1 MKRVHVS
8 SSAKLFAISF
18 GALLGVSAAQAAV
31 NISDGPTKHMS
42 CSAGVCSPTRKGAVL
57 NVNDLANMLQASD
70 VKVTTGSGA
79 VTIEITAGL
88 SWASTN
94 RLTLDANC
102 SVSIKAPVT
111 IAGPGGLSIVTNDGG
126 SGCDLLFFPGG
137 KVDFWDLSSSLVING
152 ESFTLANTIA
162 ELADAIRARASGA
175 FALARDY
182 DASSHKFKRS
192 PIRAKFYGQFEGLG
206 HSIDNLTILNS
217 TDVCVGLFG
226 QVGSRHHTE
235 AVLRNIILKDAYVSS
250 TVQSGGV
257 GTLVGCY
264 TGTISNATATGRVLS
279 SGGSG
284 AVGGLAGGDT
294 HNFWGTIQ
302 RSHADVEVWATRDFG
317 AVGGLV
323 GSGLYINQS
332 YALGSVTAGYGAWAG
347 GSPASAKAAGRTL
360 RRER

>member
-111 IAGPGGLSIVTNDGG
+111 VAGPGGLSIVTNDGG
-126 SGCDLLFFPGG
+126 TDCDFLFFPGG
-137 KVDFWDLSSSLVING
+137 KVDFWDLSSSLLIDGNSYILTSAI
-152 ESFTLANTIA
+152 E
-162 ELADAIRARASGA
+162 ELAAAIKSNRSGA
-175 FALARDY
+175 FALAADY
-182 DASSHKFKRS
+182 DASGHKFKRS
-192 PIRAKFYGQFEGLG
+192 PIHTKFFGQFEGLG
-206 HSIDNLTILNS
+206 HSIENLSIRDDTGE
-217 TDVCVGLFG
+217 CVGLFEQIG
-226 QVGSRHHTE
+226 DRHHS
-235 AVLRNIILKDAYVSS
+235 ASIRNICL
-250 TVQSGGV
+250 
-257 GTLVGCY
+257 LY
-264 TGTISNATATGRVLS
+264 TSPS
-279 SGGSG
+279 P
-284 AVGGLAGGDT
+284 
-294 HNFWGTIQ
+294 
-302 RSHADVEVWATRDFG
+302 RD
-317 AVGGLV
+317 
-323 GSGLYINQS
+323 
-332 YALGSVTAGYGAWAG
+332 
-347 GSPASAKAAGRTL
+347 
-360 RRER
+360 